1 MDGIREV
8 VEGSDQARMAV
19 TTAEE
24 EVEVEVEEKV
34 AEAHYQI
41 IRATNVVDQFIGHVT
56 VRNQQPTTQVI
67 C

>member
-24 EVEVEVEEKV
+24 EVEVEEKV